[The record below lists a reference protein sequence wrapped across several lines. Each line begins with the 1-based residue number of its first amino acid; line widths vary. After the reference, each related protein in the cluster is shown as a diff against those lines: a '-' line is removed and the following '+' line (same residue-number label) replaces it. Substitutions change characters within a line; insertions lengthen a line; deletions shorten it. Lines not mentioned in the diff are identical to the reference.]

1 MRHARLRFAL
11 RRGGALV
18 ASLALLLA
26 GTFLMTHLVPGD
38 PARAG
43 LSPQTPPSVIEA
55 RRDRLHLDEP
65 FASQFAHFVGGVA
78 RGDLGVSF
86 TSEQPVS
93 EILSSRFPAT
103 LRLAGLAFIVSLL
116 IAVPL
121 GMAIAVLTWGGR
133 RRRLDDVFAVSTGGL
148 VAVPDFLLATALVA
162 LFGVTLDWLP
172 IAGAD
177 GASAYVLP
185 VIALAALPI
194 AALARVARVE
204 TLQVLDQEYMRV
216 ARSKRLPPR
225 LLYVR
230 HALPNILAAILPI
243 GGLLLSGLVAGTVVI
258 ENIFAWP
265 GLGQAI
271 VQAIIDKDYPLV
283 QGTVLVLGAITLV
296 ANLVVDAVLIA
307 VNPRSLLMEGRA

>member
-1 MRHARLRFAL
+1 MRDARLRFAL
-11 RRGGALV
+11 RRAGALV
-18 ASLALLLA
+18 SSLALLLT
-26 GTFLMTHLVPGD
+26 GTFLTTHLVPGD

-43 LSPQTPPSVIEA
+43 LSPQTPLSVIEA
-55 RRDRLHLDEP
+55 RRHRLHLDEP

-78 RGDLGVSF
+78 TGDLGVSF

-93 EILSSRFPAT
+93 EILSTRFPAT
-103 LRLAGLAFIVSLL
+103 LRLAGLAFLVSLA

-121 GMAIAVLTWGGR
+121 GMAVAVLTWGGR
-133 RRRLDDVFAVSTGGL
+133 RRRLDDVFAVTTGSL

-162 LFGVTLDWLP
+162 LFGVTLEWFP

-185 VIALAALPI
+185 VTALAALPI

-243 GGLLLSGLVAGTVVI
+243 GGLLLSGLVAGTVIV

-283 QGTVLVLGAITLV
+283 QGTVLVLGAITLI

-307 VNPRSLLMEGRA
+307 VNPRSLLMEARR